1 MKTLVMMPTYNEIET
16 LEAST
21 QRLFE
26 FNQGVDLL
34 IIDDNSPDGTGALA
48 NRLASQNPRI
58 QVLHRS
64 GKAGLGKAY
73 LAGFEYGLRHGYEL
87 LIQMDADGSH
97 RSQDLPALIEA
108 ANTCDLAIGSRWV
121 IGGAVS
127 NWPWYRQGISQ
138 FGNWYAG
145 LMLGLGIKD
154 VTAGFRAYR
163 SSLIAKLELG
173 RIQAQ
178 GYGFQVEMTLRSA
191 KQGAQIC
198 EVPILFVERENGRS
212 KMTFQIII
220 EAFLLATKWGIAR
233 LFRR

>member
-1 MKTLVMMPTYNEIET
+1 MKTLVMMPTFNEIET

-26 FNQGVDLL
+26 FNPGVDLL

-48 NRLASQNPRI
+48 NRLASENPRI

-73 LAGFEYGLRHGYEL
+73 LAGFEYGLKNDYQL
-87 LIQMDADGSH
+87 LVQMDADGSH

-108 ANTCDLAIGSRWV
+108 ASHFDLAIGSRWV

-154 VTAGFRAYR
+154 VTAGFRVYR
-163 SSLIAKLELG
+163 SSLIGKIDLD

-178 GYGFQVEMTLRSA
+178 GYGFQVEMTLRAA

-212 KMTFQIII
+212 KMTFEIIF

>member
-163 SSLIAKLELG
+163 SSLIANLDLG

>member
-1 MKTLVMMPTYNEIET
+1 MKTLVMMPTFNEIET

-26 FNQGVDLL
+26 FNPGVDLL

-48 NRLASQNPRI
+48 NRLASENPRI

-64 GKAGLGKAY
+64 GKSGLGKAY
-73 LAGFEYGLRHGYEL
+73 LAGFEYGLRNDYQL
-87 LIQMDADGSH
+87 LVQMDADGSH

-108 ANTCDLAIGSRWV
+108 AHRCDLALGSRWV

-154 VTAGFRAYR
+154 VTAGFRVYR
-163 SSLIAKLELG
+163 SSLIAKIDLD

-178 GYGFQVEMTLRSA
+178 GYGFQVEMTLRAA

-212 KMTFQIII
+212 KMTFEIIV

>member
-1 MKTLVMMPTYNEIET
+1 
-16 LEAST
+16 
-21 QRLFE
+21 
-26 FNQGVDLL
+26 
-34 IIDDNSPDGTGALA
+34 
-48 NRLASQNPRI
+48 
-58 QVLHRS
+58 
-64 GKAGLGKAY
+64 
-73 LAGFEYGLRHGYEL
+73 
-87 LIQMDADGSH
+87 MDADGSH

-108 ANTCDLAIGSRWV
+108 AHHCDLAIGSRWV

-154 VTAGFRAYR
+154 VTAGFRVYR
-163 SSLIAKLELG
+163 SSLIARLDLD

-212 KMTFQIII
+212 KMTFEIIV

-233 LFRR
+233 LFRH

>member
-58 QVLHRS
+58 QVLHRI
-64 GKAGLGKAY
+64 GKSGLGKAY

-108 ANTCDLAIGSRWV
+108 ANQCDLAIGSRWV

-163 SSLIAKLELG
+163 SSLIAKLDLG

-212 KMTFQIII
+212 KMTFEIII